1 MGIGVALTTEIAGY
15 QILEPLYSGSRT
27 VVYRAIRQ
35 ADQSPV
41 VIKLLRRT
49 HPTFSE
55 LLQFRNQY
63 AITRHLDLP
72 GLIRLQGLE
81 PHGHS
86 YALIM
91 DDFEGESLRTY
102 AKGQPLPI
110 DQVLAIALQLT
121 DTLHTL
127 NQHHIIHKDI
137 KPANILIHPDTL
149 QIKLIDFSIAS
160 LLPKETQDIKNP
172 NCLEGTLAYISPE
185 QTGRMNRGID
195 YRSDF
200 YSFGITLFELLT
212 GQLPFQSEDPLELV
226 HCHIAQS
233 PPSVARLNP
242 NVPVMLSDVVAK
254 LMAKNAEDRYQTALG
269 LKHDLA
275 HCCEQWQT
283 SSAILPFQ
291 LGQRDTSNRFMI
303 PEALYG
309 REQEV
314 QTLLSAF
321 DRVAAGAAELM
332 LVAGFSGIGKT
343 AVVNEVHK
351 PIVRQRGYFIKGK
364 FDQFNRN
371 IPFSAFLPALRDLMG
386 QLLSESDAQLD
397 RWRAKIL
404 AALGDGGQ
412 VIIDVLPELERII
425 GPQPTL
431 PDVSGATAQNRFN
444 LLFQNFIHVFTTPEH
459 PLVMFLDDLQWADL
473 ASLKLMQLLMTEGDR
488 GHLLLIGAYRD
499 NEVLAAH
506 PLMLTLE
513 DIRSANA
520 TIHSLVLAPLSQGS
534 LNQLVADTLN
544 CATDVATPLT
554 KLIYQKTQGNPFF
567 STQFLKALYE
577 DGLIRFDG
585 STGTWQ
591 CDIAAVT
598 ALAMTDDVVEFMA
611 LQLQKLPSS
620 TQTVLKLA
628 ACVGNQFDL
637 ATLAIVSEQSEPE
650 AAQALW
656 PALQE
661 GLILPQNEIYKFYL
675 SGTPHSEGQ
684 EIEAVTYKFFHD
696 RVQQAAYCLVPEDQK
711 QATHLKIGQRLLQE
725 TPIAQQEDRIFE
737 IVNQLNRGIDLLTQP
752 ADRDQLVQLNLT
764 AGRKAKASTAY
775 SAAVAYYQQGIELL
789 PEPAWQYQYEIT
801 LDLYQEGAEAA
812 YLSTEFD
819 QMEQWADVVLAHAQ
833 AALDQVNVYEVKIQ
847 ACIAKNQLRQ
857 GVETAWPILR
867 LLGIDLPQQPTQADI
882 FQALQATATALAERG
897 HPSELVDLPRM
908 TDPQPLAAL
917 RILASMFGAAY
928 NGFPE
933 LLPLLI
939 TKQVNVSLASG
950 NAPLSAFA
958 YVSYGFTLCA
968 FAGELDTGYQ
978 FGELALKLIDH
989 LPAKELQARVSGIFN
1004 NCIRHWKAPLKETFP
1019 SLLEGYQSGL
1029 ETGDLEWAGWCIFG
1043 YSFYCYCSGKELM
1056 GLEAELDTYGA
1067 AIANLKQTTALNY
1080 HNIYHQAVLN
1090 LLGKSAQSC
1099 HLVGSAYDEDALLPQ
1114 HQVAND
1120 RPAIYHVYINKIILS
1135 YLFGDYQQGLDQAA
1149 IAEAYTDG
1157 VPGLFVRV
1165 LLPFYDSLLRLALYP
1180 NGAGSE
1186 PNDHWT
1192 KITTNQVQLKQWAD
1206 HAPTNHGHK
1215 HDLVEAERYRVL
1227 GQYAE
1232 AMEWYDRA
1240 IAGAEANGYLQEA
1253 ALGNELAARFYLAWG
1268 KVKVA
1273 QTYMQEAYY
1282 GYAHWGAKAKTDQL
1296 EQRYPQLLR
1305 SVLQQPVVHSR
1316 SWDISAS
1323 ANRPSAW
1330 LTSTSHTSVATI
1342 TSLSASFDLATIIK
1356 LSQSL
1361 SREMH
1366 WDRLLQTLMQVLLQ
1380 NAGAHKG
1387 VLILPQEGQWTIAAV
1402 ATRETTQT
1410 QEQVILTTIALDESQ
1425 DVPVKVVYAVKNSLE
1440 SMVVHDLNQTP
1451 LSASDSYLVKHQPKS
1466 FLCTPILNQRQL
1478 IGILYLENCLTLGA
1492 FTHDRLEILQL
1503 LTSQAAISL
1512 ENAMLYNNLEQKVQ
1526 QRTQELHDKN
1536 QQLSATLTELQR
1548 TQSQLIQSEKMSSLG
1563 QLVAGIAHEINN
1575 PIGFIYSNLN
1585 HAQEYYQTLLATL
1598 EYYQA
1603 DGPSPSSQTQHLLQ
1617 EIEFVR
1623 QDLPKLLDSM
1633 QSGASRIREIVL
1645 SLRNFARLDEAEV
1658 KPVDIHSGLD
1668 STLLILHHRCQATQ
1682 NRPAIQIVKEYSY
1695 LPNITCHAKQLNQVF
1710 MNLLINAIDALDIID
1725 AHLWTGSII
1734 PTITIRTEQG
1744 AMPASSDAV
1753 PDISSQGIAIRI
1765 CDNGTGMSEAV
1776 KARIFEPFFTTKPI
1790 GQGTGLGLAVSYAII
1805 AQQGGQ
1811 ITVLSEVGQG
1821 TEVVVYLP
1829 LAPMTSVRSKS

>member
-1 MGIGVALTTEIAGY
+1 MGMGAGIAATEIAGY
-15 QILEPLYSGSRT
+15 QILEQLYSGSRT
-27 VVYRAIRQ
+27 VVYRAISQ
-35 ADQSPV
+35 ADHSPV
-41 VIKLLRRT
+41 VIKVLQRN
-49 HPTFSE
+49 HPTFSD

-63 AITRHLDLP
+63 AITRHLTLP
-72 GLIRLQGLE
+72 GIIRPQSLE
-81 PHGHS
+81 LHGHS
-86 YALIM
+86 YALVM
-91 DDFEGESLRTY
+91 EDFEGESLRTY
-102 AKGQPLPI
+102 ANDQPLPI

-121 DTLHTL
+121 DILHSL
-127 NQHHIIHKDI
+127 NHHQIIHKDI
-137 KPANILIHPDTL
+137 KPANILIHPETL

-172 NCLEGTLAYISPE
+172 NCLEGTLAYIAPE

-200 YSFGITLFELLT
+200 YSFGVTLFELLT
-212 GQLPFQSEDPLELV
+212 GQLPFQSMDPLELV
-226 HCHIAQS
+226 HCHIAQL
-233 PPSVARLNP
+233 PPSVVSVNSHVPRL
-242 NVPVMLSDVVAK
+242 LSDVVAK
-254 LMAKNAEDRYQTALG
+254 LMAKNAEDRYQTAVG
-269 LKHDLA
+269 LKHDLQQ
-275 HCCEQWQT
+275 CWEQWQAT
-283 SSAILPFQ
+283 RTIQPFQ
-291 LGQRDTSNRFMI
+291 LGQQDISDRFLI
-303 PEALYG
+303 PETLYG

-314 QTLLSAF
+314 QTLLNAF
-321 DRVAAGAAELM
+321 DRVATGTTELM

-371 IPFSAFLPALRDLMG
+371 IPFSAFLQALRDLMG
-386 QLLSESDAQLD
+386 QLLSESDAQLEQ
-397 RWRAKIL
+397 WKTKIL

-412 VIIDVLPELERII
+412 VIIDVLPELEQII
-425 GPQPTL
+425 GPQPAL
-431 PDVSGATAQNRFN
+431 PDVSGATAHNRFN

-488 GHLLLIGAYRD
+488 SHLLLIGAYRD
-499 NEVLAAH
+499 NEASAAH

-513 DIRSANA
+513 EIRNANA
-520 TIHSLVLAPLSQGS
+520 TIHALVLAPLSQGS
-534 LNQLVADTLN
+534 LNQLVADTLH
-544 CATDVATPLT
+544 CTAELAIPLT
-554 KLIYQKTQGNPFF
+554 QLIYQKTQGNPFF
-567 STQFLKALYE
+567 STQFLKALHE
-577 DGLIRFDG
+577 DGLIQFAS
-585 STGTWQ
+585 STGVWQ
-591 CDIAAVT
+591 CNIVAVKEL
-598 ALAMTDDVVEFMA
+598 ALTNDVVEFMA
-611 LQLQKLPSS
+611 LQLQKLPLS

-637 ATLAIVSEQSEPE
+637 ATLAIVSEQSEPD

-661 GLILPQNEIYKFYL
+661 GLILPQNEIYKFYW
-675 SGTPHSEGQ
+675 SGASQIEKPEV
-684 EIEAVTYKFFHD
+684 EAVTYKFLHD

-711 QATHLKIGQRLLQE
+711 QATHLKIGQRLLQK
-725 TPIAQQEDRIFE
+725 TPIDKQDDRIFE
-737 IVNQLNRGIDLLTQP
+737 IVNQLNRGIDWLTQ
-752 ADRDQLVQLNLT
+752 ASDRDQLVQLNIS

-775 SAAVAYYQQGIELL
+775 SAAVSYYQQGIELL
-789 PEPAWQYQYEIT
+789 PETAWEHQYAVALE
-801 LDLYQEGAEAA
+801 LHQEGAEAA
-812 YLSTEFD
+812 YLSTDFE
-819 QMEQWADVVLAHAQ
+819 QMEQWANVVLAHAQ
-833 AALDQVNVYEVKIQ
+833 TALDQVKVYEVKIQ

-857 GVETAWPILR
+857 GVETAWPILS
-867 LLGIDLPQQPTQADI
+867 LLGIDLPPQPTQANI

-897 HPSELVDLPRM
+897 HPSELVHLPRM
-908 TDPQPLAAL
+908 TDPQSLAAL

-939 TKQVNVSLASG
+939 TKQVNVSLESG

-978 FGELALKLIDH
+978 FGELALRLIDH
-989 LPAKELQARVSGIFN
+989 LHAKELQARVSGIFN

-1019 SLLEGYQSGL
+1019 SLLEGYQVGL

-1043 YSFYCYCSGKELM
+1043 YSFYSYCAGKELL
-1056 GLEAELDTYGA
+1056 GLETELDSYGT
-1067 AIANLKQTTALNY
+1067 AIATLKQTTALNY
-1080 HNIYHQAVLN
+1080 HHIYHQAVLN
-1090 LLGKSAQSC
+1090 LLGRSTQPC
-1099 HLVGSAYDEDALLPQ
+1099 RLVGSIYDEAALLPQ
-1114 HQVAND
+1114 HQAAND
-1120 RPAIYHVYINKIILS
+1120 RPAIYHLYINKIILS
-1135 YLFGDYQQGLDQAA
+1135 YLFGDYQQGLEQAA

-1165 LLPFYDSLLRLALYP
+1165 LLPFYDSLLRLALDP
-1180 NGAGSE
+1180 NGTEGE
-1186 PNDHWT
+1186 PDDHWT
-1192 KITTNQVQLKQWAD
+1192 KITANQAQLKQWAD

-1215 HDLVEAERYRVL
+1215 HDLVVAEQYRVL
-1227 GQYAE
+1227 GQYPE

-1240 IAGAEANGYLQEA
+1240 ISSAEANGYLQEA

-1282 GYAHWGAKAKTDQL
+1282 GYAHWGAKAKTDEL
-1296 EQRYPQLLR
+1296 EKRYPQLLR
-1305 SVLQQPVVHSR
+1305 SVLQQPVVS
-1316 SWDISAS
+1316 SPTWDMSAS

-1330 LTSTSHTSVATI
+1330 LTSAPHTSAATI
-1342 TSLSASFDLATIIK
+1342 TSLSASLDLATILK

-1366 WDRLLQTLMQVLLQ
+1366 WDTLLQTLMQVLLQ

-1387 VLILPQEGQWTIAAV
+1387 VLILPQDGQWTIAAV
-1402 ATRETTQT
+1402 ATSETTQT
-1410 QEQVILTTIALDESQ
+1410 QEQIILTTIALDESQ

-1440 SMVVHDLNQTP
+1440 SMVIHDLNQTP
-1451 LSASDSYLVKHQPKS
+1451 LSASDPYLLAYQPKS

-1478 IGILYLENCLTLGA
+1478 IGILYLENRLTLGA

-1512 ENAMLYNNLEQKVQ
+1512 ENAMLYNSLEQKVQ

-1536 QQLSATLTELQR
+1536 QQLSTTLTELKRAQA
-1548 TQSQLIQSEKMSSLG
+1548 QLIQSEKMSSLG

-1575 PIGFIYSNLN
+1575 PIGFIYSNLD
-1585 HAQEYYQTLLATL
+1585 HAYDYYQAFLATL
-1598 EYYQA
+1598 EGYHA
-1603 DGPSPSSQTQHLLQ
+1603 DCPHPSVQTQTLLQ

-1623 QDLPKLLDSM
+1623 QDFPKLLDSM

-1658 KPVDIHSGLD
+1658 KPVDIHPGLD
-1668 STLLILHHRCQATQ
+1668 STLLIVHHRCQATQ
-1682 NRPAIQIVKEYSY
+1682 NRPAIQIIKEYSH
-1695 LPNITCHAKQLNQVF
+1695 LPQITCHAKQLNQVF
-1710 MNLLINAIDALDIID
+1710 MSLLINAIDALDSID
-1725 AHLWTGSII
+1725 AHQWTDEIG
-1734 PTITIRTEQG
+1734 PTITIRTELCPLPG
-1744 AMPASSDAV
+1744 SSNAV
-1753 PDISSQGIAIRI
+1753 PDASSPSIAIRI
-1765 CDNGTGMSEAV
+1765 RDNGTGMSEAV
-1776 KARIFEPFFTTKPI
+1776 KTRIFEPFFTTKPI

-1805 AQQGGQ
+1805 AQQRGH

-1821 TEVVVYLP
+1821 TEVIVYLP
-1829 LAPMTSVRSKS
+1829 LDTMPSAG